1 MTAIVKSVI
10 LSIFGDEG
18 PVPEIVL
25 INEPEGIRV
34 YKKDSIKEITGNA
47 LDLGA
52 LLHIS
57 MKSVSLLMGEHLYQ
71 DGDAEVDSIKFFG
84 ILPFPDIK
92 MDGLT
97 YFFLIPDREA
107 RGSARASTIT
117 ILVSEENKNFFYDN
131 MTELRSLIVEH
142 AVQIKKML
150 TQDEFASVM
159 VDLFKEINDFAE
171 RKVGY
176 PLSSKRNLKIV
187 FAGLDNSGKTS
198 MILGLEKKYSKLAGG
213 VQPTKGV
220 NRSQSIIG
228 GISISVWDLGGQ
240 DSYRSQYVKDAAE
253 LYLFDIDLLFY
264 LVDVRDKK
272 RFEESVQYYKQ
283 ILQVLSK
290 FEQNPPII
298 ICLHKSEASQEPDSV
313 INIRENIDAA
323 KQLFDGVSQNF
334 SIKFFETS
342 IFEPYSLA
350 SAFSFGL
357 ATLSPN
363 RDIFRHQLEK
373 LAKLANARG
382 ILLVNEKG
390 LIMSDYTLDEEH
402 GKLFELSAPHFTSLY
417 NNFERFISGK
427 DKAKKAVYVLE
438 NTYVSFHV
446 LECTEYNVYVL
457 AFLNDK
463 KSIDKIETH
472 LGEFKKNVQS
482 LINENL

>member
-1 MTAIVKSVI
+1 MTEIVKAVI

-25 INEPEGIRV
+25 VNEPEGIRV
-34 YKKDSIKEITGNA
+34 YKKDSIKDITGI

-57 MKSVSLLMGEHLYQ
+57 MKSVSLLMGEHTYQ

-97 YFFLIPDREA
+97 YFFLIPDQGA
-107 RGSARASTIT
+107 RGSARASTVT
-117 ILVSEENKNFFYDN
+117 ILVSEEYKNFFYDN
-131 MTELRSLIVEH
+131 MAELRSIIVEH
-142 AVQIKKML
+142 AVLITKML
-150 TQDEFASVM
+150 TQNEFATVM
-159 VDLFKEINDFAE
+159 VDLFKAINEFAD
-171 RKVGY
+171 RKVSF
-176 PLSSKRNLKIV
+176 PLASKRNLKIV

-220 NRSQSIIG
+220 SRSQSSIMG
-228 GISISVWDLGGQ
+228 LTISIWDLGGQ
-240 DSYRSQYVKDAAE
+240 DSYRTQYVKDAAE

-264 LVDVRDKK
+264 MVDVRDKK
-272 RFEESVQYYKQ
+272 RFEESVLYYKQ
-283 ILQVLSK
+283 ILQVLAK
-290 FEQNPPII
+290 FEQNPPVIV
-298 ICLHKSEASQEPDSV
+298 CLHKSEPAQENDTP
-313 INIRENIDAA
+313 INIKENIAA
-323 KQLFDGVSQNF
+323 ARELFEKASEDF

-350 SAFSFGL
+350 TAFSYGL
-357 ATLSPN
+357 EALSPN

-373 LAKLANARG
+373 LAKLSGAKG

-390 LIMSDYTLDEEH
+390 LIMSDYAVDEES

-417 NNFERFISGK
+417 NNFESFIAG
-427 DKAKKAVYVLE
+427 KAKKAVYMIE
-438 NTYVSFHV
+438 NTYITFHV
-446 LECTEYNVYVL
+446 LQFRDYNVYVL
-457 AFLNDK
+457 AFLSDK
-463 KSIDKIETH
+463 NAIDKIEKH
-472 LGEFKKNVQS
+472 LGKFKDDVQS
-482 LINENL
+482 LINDNI

>member
-1 MTAIVKSVI
+1 MTEIVKSVI

-34 YKKDSIKEITGNA
+34 YKKDAIKDITGV
-47 LDLGA
+47 LSLGP
-52 LLHIS
+52 LLHIA
-57 MKSVSLLMGEHLYQ
+57 MKSVSLLMGESTYQ
-71 DGDAEVDSIKFFG
+71 SGDAEVDSIKYFG

-97 YFFLIPDREA
+97 YFFLIPDSQA

-117 ILVSEENKNFFYDN
+117 ILVAEEYKNFLFDN
-131 MTELRSLIVEH
+131 QSDLRSMIIEF

-159 VDLFKEINDFAE
+159 VSLFKAINEFADH
-171 RKVGY
+171 KVAF

-198 MILGLEKKYSKLAGG
+198 MILGLEKKYSKMTNI
-213 VQPTKGV
+213 QPTKGV
-220 NRSQSIIG
+220 NRSQSSIMG
-228 GISISVWDLGGQ
+228 LTISIWDLGGQ
-240 DSYRSQYVKDAAE
+240 DSYRTQYVKDAAE
-253 LYLFDIDLLFY
+253 LYLFDIDLLFF
-264 LVDVRDKK
+264 LIDVRDKN
-272 RFEESVQYYKQ
+272 RFNESADYYKQ
-283 ILQVLSK
+283 ILNVLGK
-290 FEQNPPII
+290 FEQNPPVI
-298 ICLHKSEASQEPDSV
+298 ICLHKSEATQENDAGV
-313 INIRENIDAA
+313 NVKENIAA
-323 KQLFDGVSQNF
+323 ARQLFEAASEDF
-334 SIKFFETS
+334 STKFFETS

-350 SAFSFGL
+350 TAFSYGL
-357 ATLSPN
+357 AALSPN

-373 LAKLANARG
+373 LAKQSSAKG

-390 LIMSDYTLDEEH
+390 LIMSDYAVDEES

-427 DKAKKAVYVLE
+427 SKKAVYMIE
-438 NTYVSFHV
+438 NTYITFHV
-446 LECTEYNVYVL
+446 LQCEDYNVYVL

-463 KSIDKIETH
+463 SAIDKIEKH
-472 LGEFKKNVQS
+472 LGEFKTNVQD
-482 LINENL
+482 LLNNYI

>member
-1 MTAIVKSVI
+1 MTEIVKAVI

-25 INEPEGIRV
+25 VNEPEGIRI
-34 YKKDSIKEITGNA
+34 YKKDSIKDITGA

-57 MKSVSLLMGEHLYQ
+57 MKSVSLLMGEHTYQ

-107 RGSARASTIT
+107 RGSARASTVT
-117 ILVSEENKNFFYDN
+117 ILVSELYKNFFYDN
-131 MTELRSLIVEH
+131 MAELRSLIVEH
-142 AVQIKKML
+142 AVQITKML
-150 TQDEFASVM
+150 TQNEFATVM
-159 VDLFKEINDFAE
+159 VDLFKAINEFAD
-171 RKVGY
+171 RKVSF

-220 NRSQSIIG
+220 SRSQSSIMG
-228 GISISVWDLGGQ
+228 LTISIWDLGGQ
-240 DSYRSQYVKDAAE
+240 DSYRTQYVKDAAE

-264 LVDVRDKK
+264 MVDVRDKK
-272 RFEESVQYYKQ
+272 RFDESIVYYKQ
-283 ILQVLSK
+283 ILQVLGK
-290 FEQNPPII
+290 FEQNPPVIV
-298 ICLHKSEASQEPDSV
+298 CLHKSEATQEGDSP
-313 INIRENIDAA
+313 INIKENIAA
-323 KQLFDGVSQNF
+323 ARALFEAASEDF
-334 SIKFFETS
+334 STKFFETS

-350 SAFSFGL
+350 TAFSYGL
-357 ATLSPN
+357 AALSPN

-373 LAKLANARG
+373 LAKLSGAKG

-390 LIMSDYTLDEEH
+390 LIMSDYAVDEES

-417 NNFERFISGK
+417 NNLEGFVAR
-427 DKAKKAVYVLE
+427 KAKKAVYMIE
-438 NTYVSFHV
+438 NTYITFHV
-446 LECTEYNVYVL
+446 LECDDYNVYVL
-457 AFLNDK
+457 SFLNDK
-463 KSIDKIETH
+463 SAIDKIEKH
-472 LGEFKKNVQS
+472 LGEFKANVQS
-482 LINENL
+482 LINSYI